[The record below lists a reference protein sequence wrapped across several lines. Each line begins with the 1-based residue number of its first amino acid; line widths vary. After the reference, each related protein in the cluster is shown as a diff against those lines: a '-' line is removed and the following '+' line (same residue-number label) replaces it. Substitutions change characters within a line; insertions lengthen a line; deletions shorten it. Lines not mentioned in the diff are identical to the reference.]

1 MPIENEMKG
10 TIRGTQGYFPCGVNW
25 GSGDIRWD
33 IWSLGAMLMEFFIG
47 SKHFYKASNSAPII
61 AQAKKMQTYSYVPES
76 VKKIVRETVL
86 AKKTMMMGLKN
97 FEQQVRK
104 IGEEDPSASI

>member
-1 MPIENEMKG
+1 MG
-10 TIRGTQGYFPCGVNW
+10 HLVTG
-25 GSGDIRWD
+25 GDAH
-33 IWSLGAMLMEFFIG
+33 GALHWF
-47 SKHFYKASNSAPII
+47 KAHFYKASNSAPII

-104 IGEEDPSASI
+104 MGEEDPSASI